1 MAWRSGATGNSRPPG
16 DRGSDDDLEE
26 RLERLRAALQQA
38 SKAGLS
44 VDVTVGHVHGGPGSA
59 LEAGTPSE
67 AADNAA
73 AAKGLGSND
82 GISDADLVLVLRLLW
97 KVPSHQHFEA
107 LQTSWWRVGPRCHS

>member
-1 MAWRSGATGNSRPPG
+1 MQK
-16 DRGSDDDLEE
+16 
-26 RLERLRAALQQA
+26 AA
-38 SKAGLS
+38 K
-44 VDVTVGHVHGGPGSA
+44 
-59 LEAGTPSE
+59 

>member
-1 MAWRSGATGNSRPPG
+1 M
-16 DRGSDDDLEE
+16 
-26 RLERLRAALQQA
+26 
-38 SKAGLS
+38 
-44 VDVTVGHVHGGPGSA
+44 TVGHVHGGPGSA

>member
-1 MAWRSGATGNSRPPG
+1 MEATDIGEQELLWRGGEDAAVRTWAWPWMRWLKKKPYNVQK
-16 DRGSDDDLEE
+16 
-26 RLERLRAALQQA
+26 AA
-38 SKAGLS
+38 KADMLLMQK
-44 VDVTVGHVHGGPGSA
+44 A
-59 LEAGTPSE
+59 AK

-107 LQTSWWRVGPRCHS
+107 LQT